1 MVEVSELYLFIQG
14 LANRNLSSEV
24 AAESPLVAANVRAPN
39 MERFPNFSKVRTVQI
54 QLVQP
59 SAAESEQIG
68 IVFNPI
74 VLTELEK
81 HVHGVIYLLRL

>member
-1 MVEVSELYLFIQG
+1 ML
-14 LANRNLSSEV
+14 
-24 AAESPLVAANVRAPN
+24 AANVRAPN
-39 MERFPNFSKVRTVQI
+39 MERFPNLSKVRTVQI

-68 IVFNPI
+68 IVLNPI
-74 VLTELEK
+74 VLAELEK